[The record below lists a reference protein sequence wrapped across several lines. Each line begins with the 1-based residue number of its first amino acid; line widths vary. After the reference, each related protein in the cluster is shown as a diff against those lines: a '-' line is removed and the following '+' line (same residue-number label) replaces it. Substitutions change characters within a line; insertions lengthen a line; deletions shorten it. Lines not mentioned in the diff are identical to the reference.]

1 MSNGRM
7 QMNVR
12 LDGVPIDPKLGPLA
26 AYAENASIGGSN
38 SQRAYDIILGAILNR
53 VIPSG
58 QRLAEIPVARAIA
71 SSRTP
76 VREALLRLEADGFV
90 KSEPRLGMVVAGNT
104 LESFAE
110 IYEVREVLEGLAAR
124 LAARY
129 ARSTDIAAMEKI
141 IAESL
146 APSESHD
153 TAQLRSL
160 NSRFHETIHSCARNN
175 QLQQTLKHLVNR
187 LRLSPISAYDASGR
201 AMHAIEEHRA
211 IVQAIAAHDEERAA
225 ELTSAHIRRD
235 REERLVQMAIVDL
248 RR

>member
-1 MSNGRM
+1 MSNGRV
-7 QMNVR
+7 QMNVG
-12 LDGVPIDPKLGPLA
+12 LDRASIDPELGPLA
-26 AYAENASIGGSN
+26 VYAENAFVGGSN
-38 SQRAYDIILGAILNR
+38 SLRAYDIILGAILNR

-58 QRLAEIPVARAIA
+58 QRLAEIPVARAIS

-104 LESFAE
+104 LESFSE
-110 IYEVREVLEGLAAR
+110 IYEMREVLEGLAAR

-129 ARSTDIAAMEKI
+129 ARSTDISAMEKI

-153 TAQLRSL
+153 TAQLRLL
-160 NSRFHETIHSCARNN
+160 NTHFHETIHICARNN
-175 QLQQTLKHLVNR
+175 QLRQTLKHLINR

-201 AMHAIEEHRA
+201 AVHAIEEHRA
-211 IVQAIAAHDEERAA
+211 IVKAIAAGDEERAA

-235 REERLVQMAIVDL
+235 REERLSQMAIVDL